1 MEGSLV
7 SHSRAKLNAYGRR
20 LLCERIQA
28 GFPVRVAARMLG
40 ISHARAY
47 LIWGL
52 YRDIGERAFEPRS
65 SRPHHSPRR
74 TPAPIERRIER
85 LRRRKRRG
93 PARIAF
99 ALGLARSTVYAV
111 LRRLGL
117 NHLRVLRPPRPAFR
131 RYERPVPGDL
141 GHLDAKELA
150 NVGDGD
156 GHRVRD
162 RASARRHRGVGTV
175 TQFALTDDRTRVTF
189 RAELPSEDAACAA
202 VFLGWALDFF
212 RGLGVRFRQLM
223 TDGHKAYR
231 SLAFQRILAAERIDH
246 ILTPPYTPR
255 WNGKVERYF
264 RTMLEEAAYARA
276 YASDADR
283 RRALARFD
291 HDYNFRRPHSS
302 LGGLTPMQ
310 RLADDI
316 VNNVRG
322 QYI

>member
-1 MEGSLV
+1 M
-7 SHSRAKLNAYGRR
+7 SHSRAKLNPYGRR

-28 GFPVRVAARMLG
+28 GFPVRVAARMVG

-47 LIWGL
+47 IIWHR
-52 YRDIGERAFEPRS
+52 YTAEREGAFELRS

-74 TPAPIERRIER
+74 TPARLERRIER
-85 LRRRKRRG
+85 LRRRKKRG
-93 PARIAF
+93 PARIAA

-111 LRRLGL
+111 LRRLKL
-117 NHLRVLRPPRPAFR
+117 NHLKVLRPPRPRFR

-162 RASARRHRGVGTV
+162 RAIARRHRGVGSV

-202 VFLGWALDFF
+202 IFLGWALAFF

-231 SLAFQRILAAERIDH
+231 SLAFQRILAAQRIEH

-264 RTMLEEAAYARA
+264 RTMLEEAAYERA
-276 YASDADR
+276 YRSDAER

-316 VNNVRG
+316 VNNVPG
-322 QYI
+322 QYS